1 MMYAIELP
9 AVRTGPILIPLYVL
23 ESACSMSVKPL
34 ILSLLTLAAL
44 STNVANANLITNG
57 GFEAVTNGTNK
68 QLTSGKTTTL
78 TNRTTLTGWNS
89 APSNTGDGGY
99 NFVLSNASAGTST
112 SIKQLKNYTASA
124 NGGNVFASDA
134 QYGPGLL
141 SQTINDLSVG
151 ASYLLTFDSAVGQQ
165 AGFSGANLNNFWQVS
180 FGDTTLNTAALTIAD
195 GEFSGWKTAS
205 MAFTATS
212 ASQMLS
218 FLAKGGSAGAP
229 PFLLLDG
236 VSMNA
241 NANANTSAV
250 PEPSTISLLLGGI
263 GLAGF
268 LARRRRNHKS

>member
-68 QLTSGKTTTL
+68 QLTSGKSTTL
-78 TNRTTLTGWNS
+78 TNRTTLAGWNS

-151 ASYLLTFDSAVGQQ
+151 ASYLLTFDYAVGQQ

-241 NANANTSAV
+241 NANTSAV